1 MSSICDYCE
10 ESNCAVVAIVGKIEG
25 TETTISIGKCARFQ
39 GDLIAKVREEER
51 ARCAKI
57 CESRAAMLQA
67 TADKY
72 PAGTAACFV
81 EEARELGRKIRG
93 EK

>member
-1 MSSICDYCE
+1 MNSICDYCE

-51 ARCAKI
+51 ERCAEI
-57 CESRAAMLQA
+57 CAEVRR
-67 TADKY
+67 TALRQTTGDMAHANGIAVGAEY
-72 PAGTAACFV
+72 C
-81 EEARELGRKIRG
+81 ERMIRG
-93 EK
+93 